1 MERLDGDGVV
11 FADGTREQLDAIVW
25 ATGYNI
31 SFPFLTDPDILPKDN
46 KIQLYKRM
54 VRPGYENLFFLGL
67 AQPLPTLVNFAEQQ
81 SKLCAAKIAGEYEF
95 PPETEMWDIIKED
108 EQFHLGHFYDAPRHT
123 MQVDFNAYVKDL
135 MKEIERGRK
144 RVKATA

>member
-1 MERLDGDGVV
+1 
-11 FADGTREQLDAIVW
+11 
-25 ATGYNI
+25 
-31 SFPFLTDPDILPKDN
+31 
-46 KIQLYKRM
+46 M
-54 VRPGYENLFFLGL
+54 VRPGMDNLFFLGL

-95 PPETEMWDIIKED
+95 PLEDQMKETIEED

-144 RVKATA
+144 RAKATA